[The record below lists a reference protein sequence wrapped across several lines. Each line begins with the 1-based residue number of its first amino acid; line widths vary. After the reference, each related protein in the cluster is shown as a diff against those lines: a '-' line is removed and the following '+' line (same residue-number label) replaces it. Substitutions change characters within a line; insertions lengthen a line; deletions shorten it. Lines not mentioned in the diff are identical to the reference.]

1 MNPEIITWFEVND
14 SGTIRYANFAES
26 NKRFDYY
33 SDYGN
38 DLSTPAQLIS
48 EADNCQPLVWHI
60 GNHYSDYRED
70 PAHPERLLTL
80 PEEPEDGWKDWVLE
94 MDEQTFDSL
103 MDSIL
108 AWFDQEP
115 DWTYEE
121 DYIPDRATA
130 QGAALAYF
138 NDDRELCRLLG
149 IKTVEGEYPGSSYYA
164 AELRGTVEAA
174 NAAADSAGLAIRF
187 RKEA

>member
-26 NKRFDYY
+26 SKRSDYY
-33 SDYGN
+33 YVYEN

-48 EADNCQPLVWHI
+48 ETDKCQPLAWHI
-60 GNHYSDYRED
+60 GDLYSAYRED
-70 PAHPERLLTL
+70 TAHPERLLTL
-80 PEEPEDGWKDWVLE
+80 PEEPEDGWKDWVLK
-94 MDEQTFDSL
+94 MDEQAFDRL
-103 MDSIL
+103 TDSIM
-108 AWFDQEP
+108 AWFDAEP

-138 NDDRELCRLLG
+138 NDERELCQQLG
-149 IKTVEGEYPGSSYYA
+149 IKIVDGEYPGSSYYA

-174 NAAADSAGLAIRF
+174 NAAAESAGLAIRF
-187 RKEA
+187 RREA